1 MSAIRKYLTVL
12 AIALLPLVAG
22 AQTDTLRFSAKGVVR
37 DAASGQVLQAVAV
50 TLPGTS
56 FATITNADGTFVIKS
71 DRPIDNVSF
80 TLLGYKG
87 LTMTAPES
95 SSEVMRVRMKRDEF
109 TIDAATVLSGD
120 PRELMRLAIARIS
133 DNCPAQAE
141 LFDCFYRETVQKRQR
156 FIYVSEAVTKMYKS
170 SFRDFLGVD
179 RAAVVKSRLLTS
191 PRKSDTLGVKVLGG
205 PAMSVELDL
214 VKTRSTPFNERELDM
229 YSFTLLP
236 PQVIDG
242 RMQLVISMLPAV
254 EADYALQYGTIYID
268 RETLAFT
275 RVELSLDMSDP
286 VKATD
291 MMLIRRP
298 AGLRFRPKEMSL
310 ILDYT
315 REDGKSRLSYL
326 KTVFRFNC
334 DWKKRLLATEFTAVA
349 EMVATK
355 RYTGPDAVQIP
366 RSEAFSHHQALAD
379 KTSYYAD
386 PDFWKD
392 YNIIEPTV
400 GLEHAVA
407 RLKATE

>member
-1 MSAIRKYLTVL
+1 MKALRTIIISILLATVCIP
-12 AIALLPLVAG
+12 AAASVA
-22 AQTDTLRFSAKGVVR
+22 DSLRFSVRGVVR
-37 DAASGQVLQAVAV
+37 DSRSGAGLEAVGV

-56 FATITNADGTFVIKS
+56 FATVTNRDGSFVIKS
-71 DRPIDNVSF
+71 DIEPRFVSF
-80 TLLGYKG
+80 SLLGYNS
-87 LTMTAPES
+87 LTVPAQGGT
-95 SSEVMRVRMKRDEF
+95 MRIKMDRSDLQLSP
-109 TIDAATVLSGD
+109 ATVIDGD
-120 PRELMRLAIARIS
+120 PRAIVEFAIS
-133 DNCPAQAE
+133 LIKQNSAEQAE

-236 PQVIDG
+236 PQAIDG
-242 RMQLVISMLPAV
+242 RMQLVIAMLPAV